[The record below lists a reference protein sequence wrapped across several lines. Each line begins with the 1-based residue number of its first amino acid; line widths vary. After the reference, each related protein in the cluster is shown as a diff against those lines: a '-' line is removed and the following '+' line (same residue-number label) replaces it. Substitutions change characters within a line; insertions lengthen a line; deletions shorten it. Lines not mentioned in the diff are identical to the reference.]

1 MGTLLI
7 NIHFQSSVKTE
18 DTPAGD
24 LRRSS
29 CRSPGRG
36 YPVRNLNLQ
45 QHQGPLLLA
54 GAPALT
60 GDLLY
65 KGLDYE
71 RMLEVLFNLL

>member
-1 MGTLLI
+1 MYMGTLLI

-54 GAPALT
+54 GAPGLT

-71 RMLEVLFNLL
+71 RMLA